1 MVMLVYSFA
10 KKYSLILFTVLCG
23 MVNSYSQKYAGEM
36 PFQNEAVKIDGKSN
50 EWTFPLPLYDPKTKL
65 NFSFSNDSKRVYF
78 TFVANSEIT
87 RYKII
92 NAGLTL
98 EIDAEGG
105 KKYPTEITFLPNAL
119 GYRPP
124 PKAYRSRTDSLGQL
138 QVWTIPV
145 NIKGKGL
152 KNLPDGLFSPNNKNG
167 IEIAMIPNDD
177 IDRLFCELS
186 IPFSL
191 FYKDSLKDSGVEN
204 TFSVKITVNKIAS
217 EGNSL
222 MDDGTGVSVTGSMG
236 GGRYTGASGS
246 YQNGGGYGGMN
257 GGYPNGGGG
266 YPNGGGGYPNN
277 GAGGYPEI
285 NQDGSTPPVS
295 NTNNSELNLK
305 TTFTLKLKPSTPPTK

>member
-1 MVMLVYSFA
+1 MMSVYSFA
-10 KKYSLILFTVLCG
+10 KKSSIVLLTMVYG
-23 MVNSYSQKYAGEM
+23 TVNSYSQKYAGEM
-36 PFQNEAVKIDGKSN
+36 PFQNKSVKIDGKYN

-65 NFSFSNDSKRVYF
+65 NFSFSNDDKRIYF
-78 TFVANSEIT
+78 TFVANSEVT

-105 KKYPTEITFLPNAL
+105 KKYPVEIAFLPNSL
-119 GYRPP
+119 GYRPA
-124 PKAYRSRTDSLGQL
+124 PKGYQSRTDSLGQL

-152 KNLPDGLFSPNNKNG
+152 KNVPDGMFSPNNKNG
-167 IEIAMIPNDD
+167 IEVSMIPNDD

-191 FYKDSLKDSGVEN
+191 FYKDSLKDSGTEN
-204 TFSVKITVNKIAS
+204 IFSVKITVNKIPT
-217 EGNSL
+217 EGNSM
-222 MDDGTGVSVTGSMG
+222 MDDGTGVSVTGGMG
-236 GGRYTGASGS
+236 GGRYTGGGG
-246 YQNGGGYGGMN
+246 YQNGGNYGGMN
-257 GGYPNGGGG
+257 GGGGYPNGGGG
-266 YPNGGGGYPNN
+266 YPNSGGGYPNN

-285 NQDGSTPPVS
+285 NQDANTPPVS

>member
-1 MVMLVYSFA
+1 MSVYSFA
-10 KKYSLILFTVLCG
+10 KKTSIVLLCMVCG
-23 MVNSYSQKYAGEM
+23 IIHSYSQKYAGEM
-36 PFQNEAVKIDGKSN
+36 HFQNEAVKIDGKSN

-65 NFSFSNDSKRVYF
+65 NFSFSNDAKRVYF

-92 NAGLTL
+92 NAGLAL
-98 EIDAEGG
+98 EIDVEGG
-105 KKYPTEITFLPNAL
+105 KKYPVEIAFLPNVL
-119 GYRPP
+119 GYRPA
-124 PKAYRSRTDSLGQL
+124 PKGYQSRTDSLGQL

-152 KNLPDGLFSPNNKNG
+152 KNVPDGMFSPNNKNG
-167 IEIAMIPNDD
+167 IEVAMIPSDD
-177 IDRLFCELS
+177 IGRLFCELS

-191 FYKDSLKDSGVEN
+191 FYKDSLKDSGIEN
-204 TFSVKITVNKIAS
+204 TFSVKITVNKIPS

-222 MDDGTGVSVTGSMG
+222 MDDTGVSVTGGMG

-266 YPNGGGGYPNN
+266 YPNGGVGGYPNN

-285 NQDGSTPPVS
+285 NQDGNTPPVS